1 MEKIADIDVLG
12 DEATQL
18 RVTRWSQ
25 TTLAVGVLVAAVTA
39 LLTGMDGG
47 ALMTAPWWIAVVVAS
62 IVALPVHEL
71 VHGAA
76 FALLCPGCK
85 VSFGAKDAFLYTRTD
100 GALTTRGRMVAV
112 LAAPAVVVTAALAA
126 AESGSIDARELDVSA
141 ERILR
146 AKERWIHPA
155 EPESAG
161 RAEDFAAAARMAR
174 AAGIDIVS
182 VTWGF
187 RDRAEL
193 VAAGAVHIV
202 DRPAQLLELL

>member
-1 MEKIADIDVLG
+1 MRYYVAVEKIADIDVLG

-112 LAAPAVVVTAALAA
+112 LAAPAVVVTVALAA
-126 AESGSIDARELDVSA
+126 A
-141 ERILR
+141 
-146 AKERWIHPA
+146 
-155 EPESAG
+155 
-161 RAEDFAAAARMAR
+161 AAAAGMPTLAVLLAVLHLSGCAGDLLMAR
-174 AAGIDIVS
+174 EILRTPGCTHV
-182 VTWGF
+182 
-187 RDRAEL
+187 RDTESG
-193 VAAGAVHIV
+193 V
-202 DRPAQLLELL
+202 ELLRGTSAPRD